1 MALIRF
7 THGELVGSMGNNTW
21 QRGRFGAIL
30 RQRTTPVD
38 PQTTPQIETRSALST
53 LSQGWKNDL
62 IQAVR
67 DGWNTYA
74 QNTPWTNTFGD
85 PVTLTGRQMYIRTNL
100 PNLRFR
106 GEVIDF
112 PPSIPGVP
120 SNPQTVT
127 VTATAMSGVEITDID
142 NNNLGATDF
151 LFVYRAG
158 PFAQSKN
165 FYKGPWTFVD
175 TLDSSTMLPF
185 TVVPAAEVEAGQKWF
200 VGYKLFRAY
209 AVGQEGGLAR
219 PLDTRDAIAT

>member
-30 RQRTTPVD
+30 RARTTPVD
-38 PQTTPQIETRSALST
+38 PQSTAQIETRSALSQ
-53 LSQGWKNDL
+53 LSQTWKNDL
-62 IQAVR
+62 LQVVR

-85 PVTLTGRQMYIRTNL
+85 PVTLTGRQMFIRTNL

-106 GEVIDF
+106 NDVIEF

-120 SNPQTVT
+120 SNPQVVT
-127 VTATAMSGVEITDID
+127 VTATAADGVQITDID
-142 NNNLGATDF
+142 SQGLGATDF

-158 PFAQSKN
+158 PFTQAKN

-175 TLDSSTMLPF
+175 TVDQGTGLPF
-185 TVVPAAEVEAGQKWF
+185 TVVPAAEVEVGQKWF
-200 VGYKLFRAY
+200 VGYKLLRAY
-209 AVGQEGGLAR
+209 AIGQEGGLAR
-219 PLDTRDAIAT
+219 PLDTRNAVAT